1 MKSILG
7 KHFYSLREAAA
18 QTGVSLGLLYRLRRE
33 GTLSAVPIQDDGD
46 GRWQYYVTEQNVLG
60 ALTAPRPTAP
70 ATPPAPAGG
79 KPCSRRSRPNF
90 PRGRRRRS
98 RCLNG
103 AWPNAIRRRARF
115 CANGTE

>member
-1 MKSILG
+1 MKIILG

-33 GTLSAVPIQDDGD
+33 GTLAAVPIQDDGD

-79 KPCSRRSRPNF
+79 KPCSRENIEQRDK
-90 PRGRRRRS
+90 
-98 RCLNG
+98 
-103 AWPNAIRRRARF
+103 AARVILRERF
-115 CANGTE
+115 GLKV

>member
-46 GRWQYYVTEQNVLG
+46 GRWQ
-60 ALTAPRPTAP
+60 
-70 ATPPAPAGG
+70 
-79 KPCSRRSRPNF
+79 
-90 PRGRRRRS
+90 
-98 RCLNG
+98 
-103 AWPNAIRRRARF
+103 
-115 CANGTE
+115 